1 LGTRGRHLQDRRR
14 PDPLASW
21 GGLARGIVHHLIDI
35 PAEFLVRSVA
45 DTSATVLVVLDPL
58 WRVAPG
64 PPAHQGGQGGRP
76 TPSFATGW

>member
-14 PDPLASW
+14 PDPLASR

-35 PAEFLVRSVA
+35 PAEFLVRSVT

-58 WRVAPG
+58 
-64 PPAHQGGQGGRP
+64 
-76 TPSFATGW
+76 